1 MKLFLIGVY
10 LSFSFGPCWAAG
22 AGAPPGL
29 NTQAGSP
36 VNVPKKADD
45 IDGRKKLYVGR
56 VLAQVNQVYPA
67 DFFANLTPQDKD
79 ALTAAG
85 SKIEGNKLVMPASPL
100 AGYVVSLGNQTE
112 FVDKNGFFSF
122 DTIPD
127 GISEGQILAQLTDTK
142 PFARFPVTMLIKNG
156 GDDIAP
162 IVLHVEGDVDR
173 ILDSMDK

>member
-10 LSFSFGPCWAAG
+10 LTFSFGPCWAAG

-100 AGYVVSLGNQTE
+100 AGCLARTAARSLMRPL
-112 FVDKNGFFSF
+112 FLRS
-122 DTIPD
+122 
-127 GISEGQILAQLTDTK
+127 SK
-142 PFARFPVTMLIKNG
+142 PPLLRMQRPA
-156 GDDIAP
+156 
-162 IVLHVEGDVDR
+162 E
-173 ILDSMDK
+173 S